1 MYWDSGAYMR
11 IFAPSSGQIE
21 EAAILKLNCVLSTL
35 KIIDVAVHPA
45 TDIVHFSSLV
55 VIFQAFKVNVQK
67 N

>member
-1 MYWDSGAYMR
+1 MMYWDSCAHMR

-21 EAAILKLNCVLSTL
+21 EAAIPMLHCVLSIL

-55 VIFQAFKVNVQK
+55 IIFKLSK
-67 N
+67 